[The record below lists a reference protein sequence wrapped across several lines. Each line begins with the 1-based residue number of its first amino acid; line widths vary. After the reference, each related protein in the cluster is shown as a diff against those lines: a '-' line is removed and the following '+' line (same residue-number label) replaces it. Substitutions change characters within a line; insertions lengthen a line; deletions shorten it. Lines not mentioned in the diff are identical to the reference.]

1 MGLVYTIEAI
11 SPTSSDARIPV
22 VLIHGFAG
30 GVGLWAANIDA
41 VAKRRFAYCFD
52 LLGFGRSSRPTF
64 AKDPALIELQFV
76 QSIEDW
82 RKEMQISQ
90 MILVGHSFGAFLASS
105 YAIENPERVRH
116 LVLVDPWGFPE
127 KPPEPPR
134 QVGVSLI
141 KKMRPDL
148 SLRYGC
154 ADPNAIYEYIY
165 QCNAQE
171 PTGETAFIDM
181 SFSFGWAKRPML
193 GR

>member
-1 MGLVYTIEAI
+1 MN
-11 SPTSSDARIPV
+11 
-22 VLIHGFAG
+22 H
-30 GVGLWAANIDA
+30 
-41 VAKRRFAYCFD
+41 KRA
-52 LLGFGRSSRPTF
+52 GFGRSSRPTF

-134 QVGVSLI
+134 QRHRPTWIWAATQAISFFNPLTALRLAGPYEFNLGVSLI